1 MPNSSSEHDIQAVSV
16 SWFKQNYPDG
26 VLFSVPNE
34 ATHTRSYYFQ
44 ASGML
49 KGAADIVVIMHN
61 LVIFFE
67 FKTKYHYQSPEQ
79 IEFQRG
85 VEVNGFQYYVVRSL
99 EEFQY
104 RIKHAYGPFGIDGRP
119 LDYMTAEDNL
129 NEALG
134 RETKRQKKMMKIKK
148 QGLEAGV

>member
-16 SWFKQNYPDG
+16 SWFKQTYKDG
-26 VLFSVPNE
+26 VVASIPNE
-34 ATHTRSYYFQ
+34 ACHTRSYYFQ

-49 KGAADIVVIMHN
+49 PGAADLMVILRN
-61 LVIFFE
+61 KIAFFE
-67 FKTKYHYQSPEQ
+67 FKTKYHYQSPQ
-79 IEFQRG
+79 QLEFQRK
-85 VEVNGFQYYVVRSL
+85 VEANGFQYYVVRSL

-104 RIKHAYGPFGIDGRP
+104 RVKGLYGPFGPDGRP

-134 RETKRQKKMMKIKK
+134 RETKRQKKIKK